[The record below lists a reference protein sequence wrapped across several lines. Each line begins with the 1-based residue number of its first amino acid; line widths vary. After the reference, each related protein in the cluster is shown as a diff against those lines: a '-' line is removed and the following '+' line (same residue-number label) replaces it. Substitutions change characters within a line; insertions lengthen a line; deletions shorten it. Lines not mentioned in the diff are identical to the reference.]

1 MNATSTAGREIR
13 TTRLFDAPRELVWQ
27 AWTDPKHVANW
38 WGPNG
43 FTNTVHEMD
52 VRPGGIWRMT
62 MHGPDGTDYPNRM
75 DFIEVVPPSRL
86 VYNHGDDGAGTQES
100 FHVTITFDD
109 QDGKTRI
116 TMVSL
121 FSTREE
127 RDRIAREFGAEEGA
141 EQHLNRLAEYLKTM

>member
-1 MNATSTAGREIR
+1 
-13 TTRLFDAPRELVWQ
+13 
-27 AWTDPKHVANW
+27 
-38 WGPNG
+38 
-43 FTNTVHEMD
+43 MD